1 MIPDGWHF
9 VVATF
14 EQPAFGAVRV
24 ELWMDGV
31 SIARVSASG
40 ALPTTAQAFY
50 LGLGYHGR
58 IDDFRVFD
66 RALTDAERALLLAE
80 PAR

>member
-1 MIPDGWHF
+1 
-9 VVATF
+9 
-14 EQPAFGAVRV
+14 
-24 ELWMDGV
+24 MDGV